1 MFTSSFND
9 VFSIFLF
16 FMLSPSTYCWVIYL
30 ILWSTHSSSH
40 KSFLILP
47 IPRIDRSDFV
57 ISLRLACRMG
67 SECIAL
73 TISGQMDYQQFSVLG
88 ESAPLG
94 MINVHDFYSY
104 LVSPMGIIQNNA
116 NGSKNAHRTENLIV
130 FNTISK

>member
-16 FMLSPSTYCWVIYL
+16 FMLSPSTYCWV

-104 LVSPMGIIQNNA
+104 LVSQMGIIQNNA
-116 NGSKNAHRTENLIV
+116 NGNKNAHRTENLIV
-130 FNTISK
+130 VNTISK